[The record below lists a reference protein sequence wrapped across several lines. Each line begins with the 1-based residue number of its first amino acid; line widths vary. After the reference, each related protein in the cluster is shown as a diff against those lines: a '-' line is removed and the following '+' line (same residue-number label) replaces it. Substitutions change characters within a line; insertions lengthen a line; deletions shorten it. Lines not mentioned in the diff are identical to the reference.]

1 MHFWQT
7 VEASLSV
14 AKNHSR
20 DELAVRRLGDEVT
33 HLATQLDE
41 NSREKL
47 LQQSEI
53 NRYVYNF
60 IIDISSNIILYMY
73 YINYV
78 SVCCYLLLGR

>member
-1 MHFWQT
+1 M
-7 VEASLSV
+7 EASLSV

-60 IIDISSNIILYMY
+60 ISCPFVVTY
-73 YINYV
+73 
-78 SVCCYLLLGR
+78 